1 MRRVRPSIDARIAG
15 FDQLVLRNPIHDT
28 ILLGITDDR
37 PDESWDVVT
46 KDGFLQI
53 LSGFDDS
60 IPLDG
65 GSDQQLHAAIWRKL
79 VRAVSEC
86 PFTSEDAEMFCEF
99 MHKPKNDNGA

>member
-1 MRRVRPSIDARIAG
+1 MRRVRPGIDARIAG
-15 FDQLVLRNPIHDT
+15 FDRLVLRNPIHDA

-37 PDESWDVVT
+37 PDEYWDVVT
-46 KDGFLQI
+46 TGGFFQI

-65 GSDQQLHAAIWRKL
+65 GSDTQLHAAIWRKL

-86 PFTSEDAEMFCEF
+86 PFTIKDAEMLRGFINKSENE
-99 MHKPKNDNGA
+99 K